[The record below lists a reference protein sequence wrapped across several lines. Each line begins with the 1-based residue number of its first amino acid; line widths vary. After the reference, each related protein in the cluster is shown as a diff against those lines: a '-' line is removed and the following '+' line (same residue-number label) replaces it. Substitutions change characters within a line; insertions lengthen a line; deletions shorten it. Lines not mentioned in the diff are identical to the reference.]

1 MIIYILA
8 GFATISA
15 LISFIAC
22 FFAIKRLKKQM
33 STLPPTS
40 LHIDLDP
47 VHKAIDAIPN
57 KVLQSIVS
65 KNNNHKGDLGELVSF
80 MKLGAMYDRVIPLNN
95 VVDFLAIKLPTE
107 TTEGYIHFIDSKTG
121 KASLSKEQK
130 AVKKLIEEKKVE
142 FIKLRINIETGSD
155 NGDNQT

>member
-1 MIIYILA
+1 MIPTYIA
-8 GFATISA
+8 IISA
-15 LISFIAC
+15 LAAVTLLILDRLD
-22 FFAIKRLKKQM
+22 KRKAKKPELT
-33 STLPPTS
+33 TLNVN
-40 LHIDLDP
+40 LDP
-47 VHKAIDAIPN
+47 LHKAIDGIPN

-107 TTEGYIHFIDSKTG
+107 TSEGYIHFIDSKTG